1 MKHPA
6 VTSWLTT
13 VASTPA
19 MRTLGAKH
27 FFTKQSQRTWSV
39 FNASS
44 TSALSQIP
52 PTKPAGQFFTRP
64 SVDLAIL
71 PSSSFFSIV
80 EQKGDT
86 KTHSGWSVLHT
97 SVSAGQMEYV
107 SLLIDRG
114 ADITCRSKL
123 GWSPL
128 DIAVHEATSPEII
141 SLLLG
146 KGADPHAQDIE
157 GYTALC
163 WAAENPRD
171 FACRL
176 LLEQGVKVD
185 SVPLWGYEST
195 PLTTAASM
203 LHVGVVRILIE
214 AGADPNIIGSFG
226 QAALDFA
233 ANDPGSGTPCLV
245 AGPIITFQLPNRYS
259 KVA

>member
-80 EQKGDT
+80 EQKATRRLTRVGPFCT
-86 KTHSGWSVLHT
+86 
-97 SVSAGQMEYV
+97 
-107 SLLIDRG
+107 LL
-114 ADITCRSKL
+114 KL

>member
-27 FFTKQSQRTWSV
+27 FFTKQSQRTWILHE
-39 FNASS
+39 
-44 TSALSQIP
+44 ALSGP
-52 PTKPAGQFFTRP
+52 GHTP
-64 SVDLAIL
+64 
-71 PSSSFFSIV
+71 IV
-80 EQKGDT
+80 KLLLDRGAKGDT